1 MIIYKCRVHLHFLTP
16 SHSQVGPRSV
26 GSGSFAL
33 VTYSTHAS
41 EPYRVY
47 RLAKVEFIDLQKFQN
62 PIKSIYW
69 EFENYLKERK
79 QFTSIKD
86 VNSSL
91 NDILCGVPQ
100 GSILGPILFL
110 ILKTDLP
117 NASKLF
123 IILFV
128 DDTTLQFSSEKL
140 KSIYDFAHVEL
151 SKVADWFKANKLT
164 LNAYKTKYILF
175 RKKIKVLVGESRKLY
190 IENKEINRIGAGCKN
205 ESFKF
210 VGIHLDENLTW
221 NHHVKAVKNQIKF
234 KNLQVT

>member
-1 MIIYKCRVHLHFLTP
+1 MSCSPALSNSVPFP
-16 SHSQVGPRSV
+16 SWTKIGRIRFICSSNILYPRFRTLQSIQITK
-26 GSGSFAL
+26 GW
-33 VTYSTHAS
+33 
-41 EPYRVY
+41 
-47 RLAKVEFIDLQKFQN
+47 DLQKFQN
-62 PIKSIYW
+62 PIKSIYC

-110 ILKTDLP
+110 ILITDLP

-175 RKKIKVLVGESRKLY
+175 RKKIKVLV
-190 IENKEINRIGAGCKN
+190 
-205 ESFKF
+205 
-210 VGIHLDENLTW
+210 
-221 NHHVKAVKNQIKF
+221 
-234 KNLQVT
+234 